1 MDDAVL
7 TPAAT
12 DSLARWHAM
21 VAARDFSGLE
31 EIVHPDAVFHSP
43 VAHIPY
49 HSRDAVVLAVSTAL
63 EVFSGFT
70 YHRTFV
76 AAGGHEVVLEFRARA
91 GNRDVHGIDMITF
104 DDDGL
109 VVTFEVMV
117 RPASGLQA
125 LAREMAERVG
135 KQLSSYAS

>member
-1 MDDAVL
+1 MDDSPL
-7 TPAAT
+7 IPAAAR
-12 DSLARWHAM
+12 SLARWHEM
-21 VAARDFSGLE
+21 VAAEDMSGLA

-49 HSRDAVVLAVSTAL
+49 NSREAVVLAVSTAL

-70 YHRTFV
+70 YHRTFT
-76 AAGGHEVVLEFRARA
+76 AADGHDVVLEFRARA
-91 GNRDVHGIDMITF
+91 GNRDVHGIDMISF

-109 VVTFEVMV
+109 IVTFEVMV
-117 RPASGLQA
+117 RPGSGLQA

-135 KQLSSYAS
+135 TQLSGYA